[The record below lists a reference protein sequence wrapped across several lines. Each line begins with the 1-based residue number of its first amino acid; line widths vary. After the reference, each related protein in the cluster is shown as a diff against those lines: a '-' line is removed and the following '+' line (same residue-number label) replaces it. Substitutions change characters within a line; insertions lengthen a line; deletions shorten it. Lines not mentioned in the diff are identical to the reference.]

1 VLAFLLRKAAMVRR
15 ARVEV
20 EGGLYHVYNRV
31 ASGEPVFSD
40 PEEAVEF
47 IETIRETKTRDGWTV
62 LAWCVMSNH
71 YHLVIRTSTVPLWRG
86 MHRIQNLFSRRFNKR
101 HGRTGS
107 LWQSRYKA
115 KYVEDGSYLGK
126 LVVYVHRNPV
136 AAGVV
141 EDAGQYV
148 FAGHREIKRRSRSAL
163 VDIDEALLC
172 FGESKKESRTSYLN
186 AMRAGRESGDHTRG
200 LTWHPFKGDGEVPLE
215 VDLTSPKVDFLSR
228 TTDQERPTLDPAVF
242 VETVCSLLGVDAEIV
257 SSRVRDSGTAAA
269 RKIIVTL
276 GVERW
281 RQSRIGLARSLRKN
295 PDMVS
300 WWAGQGAKKR
310 VEDSEYAAELDR
322 LDRVLAAKAAKMTAA
337 ERSGQAF

>member
-1 VLAFLLRKAAMVRR
+1 MVRR

-31 ASGEPVFSD
+31 ASGEPIFSD

-115 KYVEDGSYLGK
+115 KYVEDESYLGR
-126 LVVYVHRNPV
+126 LILYVHLNPV
-136 AAGVV
+136 AAGVA
-141 EDAGQYV
+141 DDPSDYV
-148 FAGHREIKRRSRSAL
+148 FAGHREIKRRARTAL
-163 VDIDEALLC
+163 VDIDESLLC
-172 FGESKKESRTSYLN
+172 FGTTAKEARRSYLS
-186 AMRAGRESGDHTRG
+186 AIRVGREPDDSGRRQS
-200 LTWHPFKGDGEVPLE
+200 WHPLGAKNDEPLE
-215 VDLTSPKVDFLSR
+215 IARGSHRIDFLGRS
-228 TTDQERPTLDPAVF
+228 TDLERPTLDPAVF
-242 VETVCSLLGVDAEIV
+242 LDAVCCVLGVDAEIV
-257 SSRVRDSGTAAA
+257 SSRVRDRGTAAA
-269 RKIIVTL
+269 RKLIVTL

-281 RQSRIGLARSLRKN
+281 RQNRTGLASALQKN

-300 WWAGQGAKKR
+300 WWAGEGAKSR
-310 VEDSEYAAELDR
+310 INDPEYAAELDR
-322 LDRVLAAKAAKMTAA
+322 LDKALAAKAAEMTEA
-337 ERSGQAF
+337 ERLAKVFE